1 MAILI
6 RVVILIEKAI
16 EEGGYESDEVKTFW
30 VENENGEKVGIVKI
44 YDLQDE
50 IPFFDLR
57 IADMSRGIRVWS
69 KSTSTCCGICLRFTG
84 KKIRLEGHTRQDN
97 LRCEK
102 HLNVQVL

>member
-1 MAILI
+1 MVTPIQDA
-6 RVVILIEKAI
+6 ILIEKAI

-30 VENENGEKVGIVKI
+30 VENEDEEKVGIVKI

-57 IADMSRGIRVWS
+57 IADMSRGYGYGPKALRLVAEYVFGLPGRKSDLKVIR
-69 KSTSTCCGICLRFTG
+69 G
-84 KKIRLEGHTRQDN
+84 KII